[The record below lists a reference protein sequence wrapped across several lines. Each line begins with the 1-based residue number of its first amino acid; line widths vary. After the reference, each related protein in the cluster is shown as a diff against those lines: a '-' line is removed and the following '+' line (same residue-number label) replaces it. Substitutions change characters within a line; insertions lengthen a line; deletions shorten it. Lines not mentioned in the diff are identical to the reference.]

1 MKTLGLIGGMSWEST
16 AHYYTRINQLVG
28 ERLGGLHSARLLL
41 YSVEFDDIQRLQHA
55 DDWEGA
61 GRILADVARQLE
73 RAGADG
79 LLICANTM
87 HRVAPAVAEGVQ
99 IPILSVIDATAS
111 EIRRQG
117 FGTVALLGTRFTM
130 EMSFYRNQLEQQH
143 GLKILTPDKPERDMI
158 HEMIFTELCR
168 GQIKPESRQRFFE
181 IIGQLTDQ
189 GAEAAILGC
198 TEFSLFSTT
207 GYAGIPLFDT
217 TEIHARMAVDW
228 MLQKD

>member
-16 AHYYTRINQLVG
+16 AHYYARLNQLVG
-28 ERLGGLHSARLLL
+28 EHLGGLHSAKLLL

-61 GRILADVARQLE
+61 GRILASAGRQLE
-73 RAGADG
+73 RAGAEA

-87 HRVAPAVAEGVQ
+87 HRVAPAIAEAVQ
-99 IPILSVIDATAS
+99 IPILSVIDATARA
-111 EIRRQG
+111 IRRQG
-117 FGTVALLGTRFTM
+117 FDTVALLGTRFTM
-130 EMSFYRNQLEQQH
+130 EMAFYRNRLEQQH
-143 GLKILTPDKPERDMI
+143 GLKVVIPDKPERDMI

-168 GQIKPESRQRFFE
+168 GEIKPESRQRFFK
-181 IIGQLTDQ
+181 IIEQLADQ
-189 GAEAAILGC
+189 GAQGAILGC

-217 TEIHARMAVDW
+217 TEIHVRMAVDW